1 MFSKVFSGTV
11 EAGLHGR
18 HAGAQG
24 DCDLRMAAP
33 FLHEGE
39 QGPVLRPELGER
51 MTQSVELFGA
61 DRAFRFRDVFVFR
74 RKRRK
79 DASQFLAAEVIDAG
93 IPREPEKPRLELG
106 RRLKPRQRADH
117 LDEDKLSDVLDGITA
132 ADDRINKPGNT
143 VLVSHDELA
152 LGIGLA
158 ALRASN
164 KIDRRSR

>member
-1 MFSKVFSGTV
+1 MFSKVFAGTV

-24 DCDLRMAAP
+24 DCDFRMAAP

-51 MTQSVELFGA
+51 MAQSVELFGA

-79 DASQFLAAEVIDAG
+79 DASQFW
-93 IPREPEKPRLELG
+93 
-106 RRLKPRQRADH
+106 RRR
-117 LDEDKLSDVLDGITA
+117 
-132 ADDRINKPGNT
+132 
-143 VLVSHDELA
+143 
-152 LGIGLA
+152 
-158 ALRASN
+158 
-164 KIDRRSR
+164 